1 MTNDTVTIAIPLD
14 AERVAGQLYETWSP
28 GRDWRDVR
36 GRVRENWLRVGE
48 FVCRL
53 ATRVVDRTELI
64 KQVQKRWQAKA
75 VETEVPQLSAECFW
89 MTLLTV
95 VAQEAGLEVRTNDQ
109 TEDAG

>member
-1 MTNDTVTIAIPLD
+1 MANDTVTIAIPLD

-28 GRDWRDVR
+28 GRDWKDAR
-36 GRVRENWLRVGE
+36 GRIRENWLRVGE

-64 KQVQKRWQAKA
+64 KRTQKQA
-75 VETEVPQLSAECFW
+75 VETEEPRLSGEDFW
-89 MTLLTV
+89 MMLLTSTC
-95 VAQEAGLEVRTNDQ
+95 ETAGLEVRTNDQ